1 MEQKPRIAIF
11 KNDKVGQPIKKKDGS
26 DVEYNGRVMLQC
38 DLNGKITLPESLPA
52 GEYEVSIY
60 KQQSKTGLTFYSGTI
75 KAAFKSAKKG
85 DDSWRSKVGLEPKP
99 KEDSFNPD
107 LDDSCP
113 F

>member
-11 KNDKVGQPIKKKDGS
+11 KNDKAGQSIKKKDGS

-38 DLNGKITLPESLPA
+38 DLNGKITLPEALPA

-75 KAAFKSAKKG
+75 KAAFKSEKKYNAKEAVAKARA
-85 DDSWRSKVGLEPKP
+85 SHEAN
-99 KEDSFNPD
+99 SFNDD
-107 LDDSCP
+107 LDDSVP